1 MTTISEAMD
10 DFKGDLV
17 VNKGKSLRT
26 AEAYGTA
33 LNLLAEFLAADGLSP
48 TTSDV
53 GELAVD
59 HALRFI
65 PWLVTVHFEGQVRPA
80 TKRTYLTGVQAFYK
94 YLLRNRLIEISL
106 ADYER
111 LNEEYGASRQ
121 VREHRVP
128 RVPAESAVQR
138 LLEAVRSVPPFHGDG
153 PDDRR
158 RELIRL
164 RDIAM
169 VELLR
174 YSGLRVGELVGL
186 RRGDLDYEEATV
198 LVRGK
203 GNRERVVP
211 IGRVALQAIR
221 TYLAAR
227 GDGGFVVSAQPN
239 GDGVALHTLPLFARH
254 DRGAGDR
261 VLPLSTNS
269 VQNAFRKHVAA
280 AGLHRR
286 DEEKKITPHSMRHYF
301 GTKMLDE
308 TGDLA
313 LVQDLLG
320 HASPQTTRVY
330 TEVAMTKKKRAHRKV
345 FGES

>member
-1 MTTISEAMD
+1 MPTISEAMD
-10 DFKGDLV
+10 NFRKDLV

-33 LNLLAEFLAADGLSP
+33 LNLLAEFLSAEDLPPA
-48 TTSDV
+48 TSDV
-53 GELAVD
+53 SELTVD

-65 PWLVTVHFEGQVRPA
+65 PWLVMVHFAGQVRPA

-94 YLLRNRLIEISL
+94 YLLRHRRIEMPL

-111 LNEEYGASRQ
+111 LNEEYGAVRQ
-121 VREHRVP
+121 VREHRIP

-164 RDIAM
+164 RDMAM
-169 VELLR
+169 VELLH

-186 RRGDLDYEEATV
+186 RRGDLDHEEATV

-211 IGRVALQAIR
+211 IGQAALQAIR
-221 TYLAAR
+221 TYLTAR
-227 GDGGFVVSAQPN
+227 GDGGDSGP
-239 GDGVALHTLPLFARH
+239 LHTLPLFARH
-254 DRGAGDR
+254 DRGTGDR

-269 VQNAFRKHVAA
+269 VQNAFRKHAAA
-280 AGLHRR
+280 AGLYRQ
-286 DEEKKITPHSMRHYF
+286 DEERKITPHSMRHYF

-330 TEVAMTKKKRAHRKV
+330 TEVAMSKKKRAHRKV
-345 FGES
+345 FEES

>member
-10 DFKGDLV
+10 DFKEDLM
-17 VNKGKSLRT
+17 VNRGKSLRT

-33 LNLLAEFLAADGLSP
+33 LNLLAEFLAAEDLSP
-48 TTSDV
+48 TTTDV
-53 GELAVD
+53 GDLTVD

-94 YLLRNRLIEISL
+94 YLLRNRLIEIPL
-106 ADYER
+106 ADYEW
-111 LNEEYGASRQ
+111 LNEEYGTARR

-138 LLEAVRSVPPFHGDG
+138 LLEAVRSVPPFHGG
-153 PDDRR
+153 KPDDQR

-221 TYLAAR
+221 TYLTAR
-227 GDGGFVVSAQPN
+227 GDGG
-239 GDGVALHTLPLFARH
+239 DGVALRTLPLFTRTLSASTPRPLACITKTRRKRSPPTLCATTSAPRCWTRRATWPWCRTCWATPPRRP
-254 DRGAGDR
+254 RG
-261 VLPLSTNS
+261 STP
-269 VQNAFRKHVAA
+269 RW
-280 AGLHRR
+280 
-286 DEEKKITPHSMRHYF
+286 P
-301 GTKMLDE
+301 
-308 TGDLA
+308 
-313 LVQDLLG
+313 
-320 HASPQTTRVY
+320 
-330 TEVAMTKKKRAHRKV
+330 
-345 FGES
+345 

>member
-1 MTTISEAMD
+1 MPTISEAMD
-10 DFKGDLV
+10 NFKEDLV

-33 LNLLAEFLAADGLSP
+33 LNLLAEFLAANSLSP
-48 TTSDV
+48 AQTDV
-53 GELAVD
+53 SELAVD

-80 TKRTYLTGVQAFYK
+80 TKSTYLTGVQAFYK

-111 LNEEYGASRQ
+111 LNEEYGAARRT
-121 VREHRVP
+121 REHRVP
-128 RVPAESAVQR
+128 RVPAESAVQQ
-138 LLEAVRSVPPFHGDG
+138 LLEAVRSVPPFHGDK

-164 RDIAM
+164 RDMAM

-174 YSGLRVGELVGL
+174 YSGLRVGELVSL

-211 IGRVALQAIR
+211 IGQAALRAIR
-221 TYLAAR
+221 TYLTAR
-227 GDGGFVVSAQPN
+227 GDGGE
-239 GDGVALHTLPLFARH
+239 GVPLHTLPLFARH

-269 VQNAFRKHVAA
+269 VQNAFRKHAAA
-280 AGLHRR
+280 AGLHHR
-286 DEEKKITPHSMRHYF
+286 DGEKKITPHSMRHYF

-330 TEVAMTKKKRAHRKV
+330 TEVAMTKKKRAHQKV

>member
-1 MTTISEAMD
+1 MD
-10 DFKGDLV
+10 DFKEDLV
-17 VNKGKSLRT
+17 VNRGKSLRT

-33 LNLLAEFLAADGLSP
+33 LNLLAEFLAENGLP
-48 TTSDV
+48 PATEDV
-53 GELAVD
+53 GKLTVD
-59 HALRFI
+59 HALHFI
-65 PWLVTVHFEGQVRPA
+65 PWLVTVHFEGQVRRA

-94 YLLRNRLIEISL
+94 YLLRNRLIEIPL

-111 LNEEYGASRQ
+111 LNEEYGAARR
-121 VREHRVP
+121 VRERRVP

-138 LLEAVRSVPPFHGDG
+138 LLEAVRSVPPFHGDK

-211 IGRVALQAIR
+211 IGQVALQAIR
-221 TYLAAR
+221 TYLGAR
-227 GDGGFVVSAQPN
+227 GDGS
-239 GDGVALHTLPLFARH
+239 DGVVALHTLPLFARH

-269 VQNAFRKHVAA
+269 VQNAFRKHAAA
-280 AGLHRR
+280 AGLYRQD

-330 TEVAMTKKKRAHRKV
+330 TEVAMTKKKRAHQKV
-345 FGES
+345 FGKS

>member
-1 MTTISEAMD
+1 MTTISEAVD
-10 DFKGDLV
+10 DFKEDLM
-17 VNKGKSLRT
+17 VNRGKSLRT

-33 LNLLAEFLAADGLSP
+33 LNLLAEFLAAEDLSP
-48 TTSDV
+48 TTTDV
-53 GELAVD
+53 GDLTVD

-94 YLLRNRLIEISL
+94 YLLRNRLIEIPL
-106 ADYER
+106 ADYEW
-111 LNEEYGASRQ
+111 LNEEYGTARR

-138 LLEAVRSVPPFHGDG
+138 LLEAVRSVPPFHGG
-153 PDDRR
+153 KPDDQR

-221 TYLAAR
+221 TYLTAR
-227 GDGGFVVSAQPN
+227 GDG

-261 VLPLSTNS
+261 VLSLSTNS
-269 VQNAFRKHVAA
+269 VQNAFRKHAAA
-280 AGLHRR
+280 AGLYHQ

-345 FGES
+345 FGDSGGNV

>member
-1 MTTISEAMD
+1 MTTISEAMH
-10 DFKGDLV
+10 DFKEDL
-17 VNKGKSLRT
+17 VNKGKSRRT

-33 LNLLAEFLAADGLSP
+33 LNLLAEFLAAEGLPP
-48 TTSDV
+48 TTADV
-53 GELAVD
+53 GKLTVD

-65 PWLVTVHFEGQVRPA
+65 PWLVMVHFQGQVRPA
-80 TKRTYLTGVQAFYK
+80 TKSTYLTGAQAFYK
-94 YLLRNRLIEISL
+94 YLLRNRLIEIPL

-111 LNEEYGASRQ
+111 FNEEYGAARQ
-121 VREHRVP
+121 LREHRVP

-138 LLEAVRSVPPFHGDG
+138 LLDAARSVPPFHGDS

-169 VELLR
+169 LELLR
-174 YSGLRVGELVGL
+174 YSGMRVGELVRL

-211 IGRVALQAIR
+211 IGQVALQAIR

-227 GDGGFVVSAQPN
+227 SDGS
-239 GDGVALHTLPLFARH
+239 DGAPLHTLPLFARH
-254 DRGAGDR
+254 DRGAGHR

-269 VQNAFRKHVAA
+269 VQNAFRKHAAA
-280 AGLHRR
+280 AGLYRQ
-286 DEEKKITPHSMRHYF
+286 DEEKRITPHSMRHYF

-330 TEVAMTKKKRAHRKV
+330 TEVAMSKKKRAHRKV
-345 FGES
+345 FGRPDSTAGGR